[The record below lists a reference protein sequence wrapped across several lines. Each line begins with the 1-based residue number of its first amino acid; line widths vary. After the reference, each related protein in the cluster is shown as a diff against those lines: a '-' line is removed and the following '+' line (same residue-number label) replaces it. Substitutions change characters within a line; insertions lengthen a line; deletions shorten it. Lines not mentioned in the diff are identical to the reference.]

1 MAGTRD
7 RTLHYLALVVL
18 AVLCLTPIYIM
29 ISTGFKQQVL
39 ILSGEPVWFFFTPT
53 LDNYEYLMTRG
64 KFDRYLTNSIIV
76 GSVSTFLTLI
86 LGGFCAYAIA
96 RTEFHGRRTLAS
108 VSLLLRMVP
117 PAVLAIPAF
126 AIVIT
131 FGITND

>member
-76 GSVSTFLTLI
+76 G
-86 LGGFCAYAIA
+86 
-96 RTEFHGRRTLAS
+96 
-108 VSLLLRMVP
+108 RM
-117 PAVLAIPAF
+117 AN
-126 AIVIT
+126 AIVFQASWT
-131 FGITND
+131 